1 MRGVKLYSSKKFD
14 AETRRQYAAFD
25 LETEGLGGKVLAA
38 SWCLEGDEPH
48 YIKGDPVDII
58 AALVDVF
65 EAHPEP
71 LWFAHNAQYDWR
83 YLIPEFDLRAYEYEL
98 RLRTETDVFEIVIEE
113 PAITLRDSMAL
124 WPGTLRN
131 LAASFAPD
139 LPKLDLD
146 FEGGLIFNPDN
157 SAHAEYAKRD
167 AVALVT
173 ALASFD
179 EKIYRHYGTHL
190 QRTTAS
196 TALKAWRITLGKDEQ
211 YWNPEAHEDF
221 IRSGYFGGLV
231 FLTTCE
237 EVNGAETYDINSS
250 YPYAMRTDGV
260 PYGRPVSVDRIHWE
274 KPGLYRVDITSPD
287 SLRIPILP
295 KRIIKGKS
303 QSIIWPRGQ
312 FETVVT
318 QLELAFAVEHG
329 YQINRVHEGLIWEKT
344 IFPFTEFINRAEI
357 LRREFKEKPEE
368 QCAKLM
374 QNSLY
379 GKFGARRE
387 RRELFRPRTDHETL
401 GATPWDDEGKWY
413 VRTIYQEDML
423 CLPQWAV
430 YITAAARLRLLRAA
444 YQVGPENVIY
454 GDTDSL
460 TVRPGAGAS
469 LDVGAE
475 YGQFKHEKTWR
486 CFRAIAPKVYAGE
499 IEGRGWKSACK
510 GIPKKHIDGVLSRAL
525 FNDRFI
531 ADRVEILPRFIQTL
545 KKADSRVIVRESTDP
560 AKSASWQISGDE
572 VRPILLEEFDTSRV
586 KGKLHAVK

>member
-1 MRGVKLYSSKKFD
+1 MRGVKFYSSKKFD

-25 LETEGLGGKVLAA
+25 LETDGLGGEVLAA
-38 SWCLEGDEPH
+38 SWCLEGEEPH
-48 YIKGDPVDII
+48 YITGMPVDII
-58 AALVDVF
+58 AALVDVL

-71 LWFAHNAQYDWR
+71 IWYAHNAQYDWR

-98 RLRTETDVFEIVIEE
+98 RLRSETDVFEILVEE
-113 PAITLRDSMAL
+113 PALCLRDSMAI
-124 WPGTLRN
+124 WPGSLRD

-139 LPKLDLD
+139 LPKMQID
-146 FEGGLIFNPDN
+146 FDSVKFDPRNPE
-157 SAHAEYAKRD
+157 HIEYSKRD
-167 AVALVT
+167 VSSLVA
-173 ALASFD
+173 ALAGFD

-190 QRTTAS
+190 QRTTAA
-196 TALKAWRITLGKDEQ
+196 TALRAWRITLEKDAR
-211 YWNPEAHEDF
+211 YWNPVEHEDF

-237 EVNGAETYDINSS
+237 EIAGAETYDINSS
-250 YPYAMRTDGV
+250 YPYAMRADGV
-260 PYGRPVSVDRIHWE
+260 PYGRPVRVKRLHYD
-274 KPGLYRVDITSPD
+274 KPGLYRVDVISPD
-287 SLRIPILP
+287 DLKIPILP
-295 KRIIKGKS
+295 KRIVKGKS
-303 QSIIWPRGQ
+303 QSIIWPRGR
-312 FETVVT
+312 FETIAT
-318 QLELAFAVEHG
+318 GAELEFACQHG
-329 YQINRVHEGLIWEKT
+329 YQVARVHEGLIWEKT
-344 IFPFTEFINRAEI
+344 VFPFTEFVNQAET
-357 LRREFKEKPEE
+357 LRREFKGKPEE

-387 RRELFRPRTDHETL
+387 RRELFRPRTDHESL